1 MVDTI
6 FFDIVIVT
14 VIAAGL
20 VWIFAGLRQPPLLA
34 YLVVGI
40 LVGPKLFDLIEAKEP
55 IEALARFGVAFL
67 LFMVGLELDIG
78 QLKKVGKISIL
89 TGLGQII
96 FTAAIGLGFSLLLG
110 FGTLEA
116 LYIAVA
122 LTFSSTII
130 IVKLLSEKKDLQSL
144 YGRIAIGFLL
154 VQNLVAVFALMMISL
169 IPTWSEGIDFTLFA
183 QVLGGAF
190 VLFGFVFFASWKIL
204 PRLFTSFAR
213 HRDTLFLGAIAWC
226 FLVAAMSEIM
236 NLPFEAG
243 ALIAGIAIAPLPF
256 RTEISG
262 RIKSLRDF
270 FMILFFVI
278 LGMELSFS
286 LASLPVVIGFSLFV
300 LIGNPIVVM
309 VVMGLMGYHRR
320 ISFFSGLTVAQI
332 SEFSLIIAAMGLTVG
347 HISQNTFAIITS
359 VGVITIAASTYL
371 ITYNEQ
377 IYNKIQKILKI
388 FQKKDVKYETGAP
401 EGLLS
406 DHILLFGFD
415 RVGNPIAKKLREKES
430 ALMVVDF
437 NPDIIE
443 KLKKEDYYYTYG
455 DATDMELLENVNAD
469 SARIIISTIPSF
481 DENKLLLERTKKFKA
496 QKVVVAENR
505 HEASDLY
512 KLGADYVILP
522 YQLGGVRAARIL
534 SHAWNDP
541 EKLRNLKEQKL
552 LFDQV

>member
-14 VIAAGL
+14 AVAAGL

-40 LVGPKLFDLIEAKEP
+40 LLGPRLFDLIESKET

-89 TGLGQII
+89 TGIGQII
-96 FTAAIGLGFSLLLG
+96 FTATIGLGFGLLLG
-110 FGTLEA
+110 FETLEA

-130 IVKLLSEKKDLQSL
+130 IIKLLSEKKDLQSL

-154 VQNLVAVFALMMISL
+154 VQDLVAIFALMMIGL
-169 IPTWSEGIDFTLFA
+169 IPAWSEGIDFALFA

-190 VLFGFVFFASWKIL
+190 VLFGFVFLASWKIL

-226 FLVAAMSEIM
+226 FLVAATSEIM

-286 LASLPVVIGFSLFV
+286 LASLPIVIGLSLFV
-300 LIGNPIVVM
+300 LVGNPIIVM
-309 VVMGLMGYHRR
+309 IIMGLMGYHRR
-320 ISFFSGLTVAQI
+320 VSFFSGLTVGQI
-332 SEFSLIIAAMGLTVG
+332 SEFSLIIAAMGLAVG

-388 FQKKDVKYETGAP
+388 FQKKGVKYETGGSGGP
-401 EGLLS
+401 LS
-406 DHILLFGFD
+406 DHILLLGFD
-415 RVGNPIAKKLREKES
+415 RVGSPIAKKLKGKGN

-437 NPDIIE
+437 NPDMIE
-443 KLKKEDYYYTYG
+443 KLKKKGYYYTYG

-481 DENKLLLERTKKFKA
+481 DENKLLLERVGKFKA
-496 QKVVVAENR
+496 QKVVVAENQ
-505 HEASDLY
+505 HDANDLY

-534 SHAWNDP
+534 DQAWNDP
-541 EKLRNLKEQKL
+541 DKLKKL
-552 LFDQV
+552 GKRKFLFD